1 MLANDFD
8 GPQISSGNV
17 LARQI
22 SHVQIRDG
30 GLGAGQLA
38 GRSPADAQASESH
51 IIHQNDLNR
60 SFQQE

>member
-1 MLANDFD
+1 MLGNDYD

-30 GLGAGQLA
+30 GLVAGQLA
-38 GRSPADAQASESH
+38 GTGPADAQASESLM
-51 IIHQNDLNR
+51 IRQNDLNR
-60 SFQQE
+60 SFQ